1 MSSREKDQAD
11 FDLEKFVDL
20 FDTAMSSDNPTVQR
34 ALRNLLMIAA
44 MVDAENT
51 DTAVRQGPLRRLIED
66 QQNIVRRLQDL
77 ENKQAWTNT
86 PNTYPYIP
94 PGTSNPN
101 VPLGPY
107 TMPGT
112 TSPWWGT
119 GTGPTLYNSGA
130 VSGTY
135 GGQGGGTT
143 TSAGYGGTVS
153 TGNITAMTVGA
164 IQELDKKYNTLLDKL
179 ETK

>member
-1 MSSREKDQAD
+1 MSSREADQAD

-34 ALRNLLMIAA
+34 ALRNLLMIAT

-51 DTAVRQGPLRRLIED
+51 DDAVRQGPLRRMLDD
-66 QQNIVRRLQDL
+66 QKNIIRRLQDL
-77 ENKQAWTNT
+77 ENKQAWSTV

-94 PGTSNPN
+94 PGTSSPN
-101 VPLGPY
+101 VPAGPY
-107 TMPGT
+107 TITTPVPGQ
-112 TSPWWGT
+112 PWWGT
-119 GTGPTLYNSGA
+119 GTGPTLYNGGTTTPTGYVVANQGA
-130 VSGTY
+130 VSGTI
-135 GGQGGGTT
+135 
-143 TSAGYGGTVS
+143 S
-153 TGNITAMTVGA
+153 TDNLTAMTVGA

>member
-34 ALRNLLMIAA
+34 ALRNLLMIAT
-44 MVDAENT
+44 MIDAENT
-51 DTAVRQGPLRRLIED
+51 DEAVRQGPLRRLVED
-66 QQNIVRRLQDL
+66 QRNIIRRLKDL
-77 ENKQAWTNT
+77 ENKQSWSTG

-101 VPLGPY
+101 VPAGPY
-107 TMPGT
+107 TITTPIPGQ
-112 TSPWWGT
+112 PWWGT
-119 GTGPTLYNSGA
+119 GTGPTLYNGTGGTTTSTGYVAVNQGA
-130 VSGTY
+130 VSGTIN
-135 GGQGGGTT
+135 
-143 TSAGYGGTVS
+143 VS
-153 TGNITAMTVGA
+153 S
-164 IQELDKKYNTLLDKL
+164 DKYNTLLNTL

>member
-51 DTAVRQGPLRRLIED
+51 DNAVRQGPLRRLVED
-66 QQNIVRRLQDL
+66 IKHLNNRLNNV
-77 ENKQAWTNT
+77 ENLQRQPYTTPTPYTPGGIPGSVPAVGTW
-86 PNTYPYIP
+86 PNTYPYP
-94 PGTSNPN
+94 HTTTTTTPGTFPPN
-101 VPLGPY
+101 TIVGG
-107 TMPGT
+107 GT
-112 TSPWWGT
+112 SVST
-119 GTGPTLYNSGA
+119 GYVRNSGA
-130 VSGTY
+130 VSGTF
-135 GGQGGGTT
+135 GIV
-143 TSAGYGGTVS
+143 A
-153 TGNITAMTVGA
+153 
-164 IQELDKKYNTLLDKL
+164 DDYNYNALLDKL

>member
-34 ALRNLLMIAA
+34 ALRNLLMIAT

-66 QQNIVRRLQDL
+66 QNNIIRRLQDL
-77 ENKQAWTNT
+77 ENKQSWSN

-94 PGTSNPN
+94 PGTSSPN

-107 TMPGT
+107 TTPGT
-112 TSPWWGT
+112 VPIPGQPWWGT
-119 GTGPTLYNSGA
+119 GPAYSTTVTNGGA
-130 VSGTY
+130 VSGTIN
-135 GGQGGGTT
+135 
-143 TSAGYGGTVS
+143 VS
-153 TGNITAMTVGA
+153 N
-164 IQELDKKYNTLLDKL
+164 EKYNTLLNTL

>member
-1 MSSREKDQAD
+1 MSAREKDQAD

-44 MVDAENT
+44 MVDSENASET
-51 DTAVRQGPLRRLIED
+51 VRQGPLRRLIED
-66 QQNIVRRLQDL
+66 QKNIVRRLQDL
-77 ENKQAWTNT
+77 ENKQSWSN

-107 TMPGT
+107 ITPGT
-112 TSPWWGT
+112 TLIPGQPWWGT
-119 GTGPTLYNSGA
+119 GTGPTLYN
-130 VSGTY
+130 GT
-135 GGQGGGTT
+135 GGTT
-143 TSAGYGGTVS
+143 TSTGYIQVNQGPTATTS
-153 TGNITAMTVGA
+153 TTT
-164 IQELDKKYNTLLDKL
+164 YTSLLDKL